1 MKIIIQTPHI
11 RVRQSLLNFVRQK
24 VEQLA
29 GISNHL
35 QEARVTLKLTN
46 DEHKQNKTCEIR
58 GIIRGNDVFA
68 ERAANSFDEA
78 VLNAVEAIRRQLTDR
93 KD

>member
-1 MKIIIQTPHI
+1 M
-11 RVRQSLLNFVRQK
+11 
-24 VEQLA
+24 
-29 GISNHL
+29 
-35 QEARVTLKLTN
+35 KLTN

-78 VLNAVEAIRRQLTDR
+78 VLNAVEAIKRQLTDR